1 MQAKKAVADKPIDD
15 VVGILDKLKELAESD
30 HEVSVGEVTKA
41 FGRRGYG
48 PLLAV
53 PALVGASPVGG
64 IPAVPTILAVVIVI
78 VAVQMVF
85 GARSFWMP
93 GVLSDRAVSSEKL
106 GNAVDRMRPWGERL
120 DKLFRNRLEFLTTM
134 IFERIGALCC
144 VLLAL
149 LVPPLEFVPF
159 AAAIPFIAILLF
171 GIALAVHDGI
181 VMLVAFAA
189 AAGAGYAAYSFF
201 PSDTPSWVP
210 F

>member
-1 MQAKKAVADKPIDD
+1 MADQNIDD

-30 HEVSVGEVTKA
+30 HQVSVGEVTDA

-64 IPAVPTILAVVIVI
+64 IPTVPTILAVVIVI

-93 GVLSDRAVSSEKL
+93 GFLSDRAVSSKKL
-106 GNAVDRMRPWGERL
+106 GSAVERVRPWGKRL
-120 DKLFRNRLEFLTTM
+120 DRLFKDRLQVLTTM
-134 IFERIGALCC
+134 VFERIAAVCC
-144 VLLAL
+144 VVLAL
-149 LVPPLEFVPF
+149 IVPPLEFVPF

-171 GIALAVHDGI
+171 GIALAVHDGV
-181 VMLVAFAA
+181 VMLVAFAS
-189 AAGAGYAAYSFF
+189 AAGAAYAAYTFF
-201 PSDTPSWVP
+201 PSDTPSWFP

>member
-1 MQAKKAVADKPIDD
+1 MADEQIDD

-30 HEVSVGEVTKA
+30 KAVSVDDVTNA

-64 IPAVPTILAVVIVI
+64 IPTVPTILAIVIVI
-78 VAVQMVF
+78 IAVQMVF

-93 GVLSDRAVSSEKL
+93 GFLSDRAVSSKKL
-106 GNAVDRMRPWGERL
+106 GSAVDRMRPWGKRL
-120 DKLFRNRLEFLTTM
+120 DRLFKDRLEALTSM
-134 IFERIGALCC
+134 VFERIAALCC

-159 AAAIPFIAILLF
+159 AAAVPFLAILLF
-171 GIALAVHDGI
+171 GIALAVRDGL
-181 VMLVAFAA
+181 VMLVAFAS
-189 AAGAGYAAYSFF
+189 AAGAAYAAYIFF